1 MKPASNGWTGGQY
14 SVFRLLLASYLVPS
28 FLAWLPEDPLRGGIG
43 VVASLLLGMGLFD
56 RTAAVTLALGL
67 LPESALELRYAW
79 WLLVVHVFL
88 PGRPYGAWSR
98 RLNPDPAGGWHMPD
112 GMLRGVQALLVLA
125 WIGELA
131 GWRPDS
137 VPLGGMLLLHV
148 LAFDP
153 AWIRGAAQRKVDLV
167 FYDGSCAVCHAT
179 VRFLIAEDRSGER
192 FRFAT
197 LKSEQFERAVSGASE
212 NLPDSVVVRTAGGEI
227 LARSAAFL
235 HIGARLG
242 GFWRLLAMA
251 VRALPLALRDAAYDR
266 FARVRYRVFGRR
278 EEACPPLTPELRKRL
293 EP

>member
-1 MKPASNGWTGGQY
+1 MALLGEIVIRASDSHRTERSKELEWHGGTLVRLAPMCIPLRGSRRWFPVRCRDGRPPRPTSEKAPHVKPPSNGWTGGQY

-98 RLNPDPAGGWHMPD
+98 RHNPDPAGGWHMPD

-153 AWIRGAAQRKVDLV
+153 AWIRAA
-167 FYDGSCAVCHAT
+167 
-179 VRFLIAEDRSGER
+179 
-192 FRFAT
+192 
-197 LKSEQFERAVSGASE
+197 
-212 NLPDSVVVRTAGGEI
+212 
-227 LARSAAFL
+227 ARSQV
-235 HIGARLG
+235 HPGHPGATRAG
-242 GFWRLLAMA
+242 IRVDVA
-251 VRALPLALRDAAYDR
+251 VALSQLP
-266 FARVRYRVFGRR
+266 
-278 EEACPPLTPELRKRL
+278 
-293 EP
+293 